1 MTFNRLFV
9 GILAGIL
16 LFGVILPYMISAASN
31 ELTALGF
38 CVMIGVSYFVGNSIN
53 NLFKKKMDG

>member
-9 GILAGIL
+9 GLLAGIL
-16 LFGVILPYMISAASN
+16 LFGIILPYMISAASN

-38 CVMIGVSYFVGNSIN
+38 CVIIGVSYFVGNKIKGV
-53 NLFKKKMDG
+53 FKK

>member
-1 MTFNRLFV
+1 MTFNQLFV

-16 LFGVILPYMISAASN
+16 LFGIILPYMISAASN

-38 CVMIGVSYFVGNSIN
+38 CVIIGVSYFVGNKIKGV
-53 NLFKKKMDG
+53 FKK